1 MEPKAHAIPI
11 FFLEQIPVQW
21 NIVSLP
27 DETAR
32 HILTV
37 LRMREN
43 EILQLTDGKG
53 SKANAVIIKTGKKNL
68 DVKIQSVSHTERPSK
83 QLTLAVSLLK
93 NASRFEWLLEKA
105 TELGVHKIVPLICAR
120 TERQHFRADRMK
132 NILISAMIQ
141 SQQFWLPE
149 LQEPQA
155 FDQFFK
161 TGFPGRRYI
170 AHCLPDATKQLR
182 SFKPA
187 SQSEIL
193 IGPEGDFTE
202 EEIELAINHG
212 FEAVTLGD
220 NRLRTET
227 AAIAAVTLILL
238 GQ

>member
-1 MEPKAHAIPI
+1 MQLPI
-11 FFLEQIPVQW
+11 FFLEQIPSEGTTA
-21 NIVSLP
+21 SLP
-27 DETAR
+27 DEAAR

-37 LRMREN
+37 LRMRES
-43 EILQLTDGKG
+43 ETLYLTDGKG
-53 SKANAVIIKTGKKNL
+53 IKAKALITATGKKTCE
-68 DVKIQSVSHTERPSK
+68 VKIESVTQTERAGRH
-83 QLTLAVSLLK
+83 LALAVSLLK
-93 NASRFEWLLEKA
+93 NTGRFEWLLEKA
-105 TELGVHKIVPLICAR
+105 TELGVQRIVPLICAR
-120 TERQHFRADRMK
+120 TERQHFRTDRMR
-132 NILISAMIQ
+132 NILISAMTQ

-155 FDQFFK
+155 FDQFFA

-170 AHCLPDATKQLR
+170 AHCLPEATKQLR
-182 SFKPA
+182 SFEPA

-193 IGPEGDFTE
+193 IGPEGDFTPD
-202 EEIELAINHG
+202 EINLALNHG